1 MVLPAR
7 TRRGFLT
14 GRSSEDQGRI
24 FPSGRI
30 LPPGATETSVQ
41 NCSGCGACVDACP
54 TKIISIRS
62 GVPVV
67 DFRHSECTFCGKCAE
82 RCPENVFPA
91 GSAGGFAH
99 YAAIGDGCLANNYV
113 DCQAC
118 RDSCPAGAIR
128 FRPRLGGPFVPE
140 LDAEACTGCGA
151 CIAVCPADSITIKP
165 RRQEVAHV

>member
-1 MVLPAR
+1 MVLATR

-14 GRSSEDQGRI
+14 GRSPEDLD
-24 FPSGRI
+24 RI
-30 LPPGATETSVQ
+30 LPPGASETSVQ

-62 GVPVV
+62 GIPAV
-67 DFRHSECTFCGKCAE
+67 DFRQGGCTFCGKCAE

-118 RDSCPAGAIR
+118 RDCCPAGAIR

-140 LDAEACTGCGA
+140 LDAAACTGCGA
-151 CIAVCPADSITIKP
+151 CISVCPADAITMNP
-165 RRQEVAHV
+165 RHPEAAHV

>member
-1 MVLPAR
+1 MVLATR

-14 GRSSEDQGRI
+14 GRSPEDLD
-24 FPSGRI
+24 RI
-30 LPPGATETSVQ
+30 LPPGASETSVQ

-62 GVPVV
+62 GIPAV
-67 DFRHSECTFCGKCAE
+67 DFRQGGCTFCGKCAE

-118 RDSCPAGAIR
+118 RDCCPAGAIR

-140 LDAEACTGCGA
+140 LAAAACTGCGA
-151 CIAVCPADSITIKP
+151 CISVCPADAITMNP
-165 RRQEVAHV
+165 RHPEAAHV

>member
-14 GRSSEDQGRI
+14 GSSSEDQGRI
-24 FPSGRI
+24 FPPGRI

-67 DFRHSECTFCGKCAE
+67 DFRHGECTFCGKCAE

-99 YAAIGDGCLANNYV
+99 YAAIGDGCLANNY
-113 DCQAC
+113 
-118 RDSCPAGAIR
+118 
-128 FRPRLGGPFVPE
+128 
-140 LDAEACTGCGA
+140 
-151 CIAVCPADSITIKP
+151 
-165 RRQEVAHV
+165 